1 MTKTKNNFLTQM
13 QKSKSDKVSRNLLF
27 PRCVCCLPISLSSC
41 FLDIYVCTRPDPTDT
56 PFSYAVTSFKD
67 VKCVGKGSNSF
78 DITFGGTSLSEI
90 GTADDSGTNSF
101 VFVLQENFV
110 ESAGYE
116 EEDIDRTLACSGK
129 AVITASNSRNGR
141 VLEVSFGDSSR
152 SLQAVGDIQ
161 ESDFEMSMGIEDSAA
176 AAASA
181 RLLSVATA
189 IGSVICAFF
198 IM

>member
-1 MTKTKNNFLTQM
+1 M

-27 PRCVCCLPISLSSC
+27 PRCVRCLPISLSSC
-41 FLDIYVCTRPDPTDT
+41 ILDIYVCARPDPTDT
-56 PFSYAVTSFKD
+56 PFSYAVTSFKE

-78 DITFGGTSLSEI
+78 DITFGGNSLSEI

-101 VFVLQENFV
+101 VFVLQENYV

-129 AVITASNSRNGR
+129 AVITATNSRY
-141 VLEVSFGDSSR
+141 SSR

-176 AAASA
+176 SAASA
-181 RLLSVATA
+181 RLLSLATKA
-189 IGSVICAFF
+189 IGSIICAFF